1 MTRPLKPILV
11 PSKLRKFHNFDIAIY
26 RYFVNFG
33 TYSHLKGLG
42 GVSNN
47 FLDSVLSCWFKSLWM
62 ELIYNLNI
70 ENYYFSK
77 KNCIWVRKWPKNV
90 RIWT

>member
-1 MTRPLKPILV
+1 MT
-11 PSKLRKFHNFDIAIY
+11 SKLRKFHNFDIAIY

-33 TYSHLKGLG
+33 TYSHFKGLG

-47 FLDSVLSCWFKSLWM
+47 FLDSVLCCWFISLWM

-77 KNCIWVRKWPKNV
+77 KNWIWVRKWPKNV
-90 RIWT
+90 RI